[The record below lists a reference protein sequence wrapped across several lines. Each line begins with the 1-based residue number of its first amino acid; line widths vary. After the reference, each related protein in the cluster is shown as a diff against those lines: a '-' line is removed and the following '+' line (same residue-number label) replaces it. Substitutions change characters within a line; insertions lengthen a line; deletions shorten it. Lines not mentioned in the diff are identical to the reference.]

1 MTTDTIAAISTPP
14 GIGGIG
20 VIRISGAECLEILS
34 LVFGKT
40 RAGVEDCTVLKS
52 HTVYHGYVF
61 DSSKEAVIDEVLVIP
76 MQAPRSYTA
85 EDVVEIQS
93 HSGNVVMN
101 TILEQVLAK
110 GARLAEPGEFTKR
123 AFLNGRIDLTQA
135 EAVADIINARSVK
148 SLKVAASQNT
158 GVLRERISQMRAD
171 VMEVYALYEASI
183 DFPDDVVDTVDPG
196 RVLPVVERVL
206 HDCRSLIRRYND
218 ACFIR
223 EGINVVICGAPNV
236 GKSSLMNRLIENDR
250 AIVTSVPGTTRDPI
264 RESFNLNGIPL
275 VVADTAGIHPTQD
288 LVEIIGIEKAKEHIT
303 QADIILFMQEPGAC
317 MTEKELDKVI
327 PSGVK
332 TVFVINKIDLTAGRD
347 LPEMPETYRNDPKIG
362 ISALHNQG
370 IDELREMI
378 VDLAMS
384 DLDIDSGSV
393 VPNLRHKS
401 ALQEAAAYL
410 EAVEKGIREGR
421 EEETLSLDV
430 KAGIEALGN
439 ITGETAGIDVLDHIF
454 SNFCIGK

>member
-14 GIGGIG
+14 GSGGIG
-20 VIRISGAECLEILS
+20 VIRISGPQCLEILS
-34 LVFGKT
+34 LVFGRT

-52 HTVYHGYVF
+52 HTVCHGYVF
-61 DSSKEAVIDEVLVIP
+61 DDKEDAVIDEVLVIP
-76 MQAPRSYTA
+76 MKAPSSYTA

-101 TILEQVLAK
+101 TILEQVLVK
-110 GARLAEPGEFTKR
+110 GARPAEPGEFTKR

-158 GVLRERISQMRAD
+158 GVLRENIVQMRSD
-171 VMEVYALYEASI
+171 LMELHALYEASI
-183 DFPDDVVDTVDPG
+183 DFPDDAVDTVDTEWVLPILD
-196 RVLPVVERVL
+196 RVLE
-206 HDCRSLIRRYND
+206 DCRAFIRRYND

-223 EGINVVICGAPNV
+223 EGVNVVICGAPNV

-250 AIVTSVPGTTRDPI
+250 SIVTSVPGTTRDPI

-275 VVADTAGIHPTQD
+275 VVADTAGIHPTND

-303 QADIILFMQEPGAC
+303 GADIILFMQEPGAC
-317 MTEKELDKVI
+317 IPEKELDKVI
-327 PSGVK
+327 PDGVK
-332 TVFVINKIDLTAGRD
+332 TVFVINKTDLDTGAE
-347 LPEMPETYRNDPKIG
+347 LPEMPEKYQKYPKIG
-362 ISALHNQG
+362 VSALNNEG

-384 DLDIDSGSV
+384 DLDIDAGTV
-393 VPNLRHKS
+393 VPNLRHKL
-401 ALQEAAAYL
+401 ALQEAAQSL
-410 EAVEKGIREGR
+410 EAAENGIREGR
-421 EEETLSLDV
+421 EEETLSLDI
-430 KAGIEALGN
+430 KAGIEALGK